1 MFGKLLINIVL
12 IQSVTAFV
20 TIKVVSEVFAI
31 YWQCPVIVQLKI
43 HSLKGHL
50 IINESKYASSSWK
63 VETYRIWFCHGKTKK
78 PFNALIFDMT
88 LIVNFKSQWI
98 FVSFDSDTERRVGE
112 DEKSQFRKVTKLKCQ
127 RSTFFLSDF
136 TTLTEWW
143 PSNGESRSIMSK
155 FLTRFNRN
163 LNIFNA
169 YNTDAAFTRDRWTS
183 FPKWFKIRKF
193 LIVSFYNSVLVL
205 VTLKVLWQRSVHPWL
220 SYV

>member
-1 MFGKLLINIVL
+1 MN
-12 IQSVTAFV
+12 Q
-20 TIKVVSEVFAI
+20 
-31 YWQCPVIVQLKI
+31 
-43 HSLKGHL
+43 
-50 IINESKYASSSWK
+50 YASSSWK

-112 DEKSQFRKVTKLKCQ
+112 DEKSQFRKVTKWKCQ
-127 RSTFFLSDF
+127 KSIFFLLDF

-155 FLTRFNRN
+155 FLTRFNWN

-169 YNTDAAFTRDRWTS
+169 YNTDDAFIRDRWTS
-183 FPKWFKIRKF
+183 FSEMVQDPKVFDR
-193 LIVSFYNSVLVL
+193 
-205 VTLKVLWQRSVHPWL
+205 
-220 SYV
+220 